1 MIHIVTY
8 NYTMSA
14 FVVRE
19 TPSGIYTIFTV
30 EIVPSANSKS
40 GFFSCYFLVPKRGG
54 ARLPRG
60 LVLTVYMKDAYFHI
74 HIDPISDRS

>member
-1 MIHIVTY
+1 
-8 NYTMSA
+8 MSA

-19 TPSGIYTIFTV
+19 TLSGISTISIV
-30 EIVPSANSKS
+30 EIVPSVNSKS

-60 LVLTVYMKDAYFHI
+60 LVLTVDIKDAYFHI
-74 HIDPISDRS
+74 HINPITDRS

>member
-1 MIHIVTY
+1 M
-8 NYTMSA
+8 
-14 FVVRE
+14 VRE
-19 TPSGIYTIFTV
+19 MPSGISTISTV

-60 LVLTVYMKDAYFHI
+60 LVLTVDMKDAYFHI
-74 HIDPISDRS
+74 HIDAITDRS